1 MTGMKFDGDKPR
13 MDLLL
18 EGCPM
23 ALLAVAEVLTF
34 GAKKYADHSWFH
46 VPNADKRYWSARS
59 RHELQRATGDDYD
72 EESGLLHLAH
82 EACNSLFI
90 LEIKLRELNDECL

>member
-1 MTGMKFDGDKPR
+1 MKDMKFDGDKPR

-18 EGCPM
+18 EGCPR

-34 GAKKYADHSWFH
+34 GANKYADHSWQH
-46 VPNADKRYWSARS
+46 VENADKRYWAARS
-59 RHELQRATGDDYD
+59 RHELHRAAGESHDA
-72 EESGLLHLAH
+72 ESGLLHLAH

-90 LEIKLRELNDECL
+90 LELALLENQS